1 MQDDIVDAIEE
12 EMLEEQK
19 LKEEGENPEKKVT
32 PLKIEGADAPDD
44 KFVTQREPDIST
56 SYKDRLEKVYD
67 DLSSLNIATL
77 DEQINSIKSE
87 LKQLIEEI
95 DANEERI
102 RASVVEKIDNQ
113 MSEPIDLHYQVKAKP
128 VVVSEAKDPFFT
140 PTNIIAMGLIVFSIA
155 IGIFIIA
162 ML

>member
-95 DANEERI
+95 DAN
-102 RASVVEKIDNQ
+102 
-113 MSEPIDLHYQVKAKP
+113 
-128 VVVSEAKDPFFT
+128 
-140 PTNIIAMGLIVFSIA
+140 
-155 IGIFIIA
+155 
-162 ML
+162 